1 MNLDVKKGLARQFS
15 FIFKNTMDED
25 VTVAIFKGLYSG
37 NKYLA
42 SLEGFGGEKGS
53 AGVIH
58 SHPEEI
64 RLAGFVDVDCLAHDG
79 VILSDKID
87 KNKALIC
94 KASSRSKSIASLHS
108 WLDSGES
115 MLISRIQVKA
125 ATREQLD
132 NPLILA
138 TSSPF
143 VNNGDQPINFNS
155 YASAQD
161 YKDNIVNVDVLSR
174 DMVIRH
180 DSVAY
185 LKINSGETVTITF
198 ELADDYNSVA

>member
-15 FIFKNTMDED
+15 FIFKNGMDTD
-25 VTVAIFKGLYSG
+25 ATVALFKGLYSG
-37 NKYLA
+37 EKYLA
-42 SLEGFGGEKGS
+42 SMEGFGGDKS
-53 AGVIH
+53 VAGIAK
-58 SHPEEI
+58 SHPEQMV
-64 RLAGFVDVDCLAHDG
+64 LAGFVDVDCLAIDG
-79 VILSDKID
+79 VLLSDKLD
-87 KNKALIC
+87 KTKNLTC
-94 KASSRSKSIASLHS
+94 KSSSRSKSIESLHA
-108 WLDSGES
+108 WLRSGES

-185 LKINSGETVTITF
+185 LKINAGETVTVTF
-198 ELADDYNSVA
+198 ELADDYTQVA